1 MEKLKEYYQEKENIY
16 IYSGNA
22 EKYYRINMNT
32 GEMFGQIGRKLTS
45 PKQITNALEG
55 YLRSN
60 YLPLTLALAV
70 GACEL
75 CSLVPYPE
83 EADTISL
90 SNSLTTFYSVVGEE
104 ATKLRVSLLRSWV
117 TYLRDFAPYTKHF
130 KEIWELTGKKYN
142 NPSIYSKF
150 NNWFNEM
157 NRYITGCLIFGCS
170 SEDIKNLMPEEYH
183 GSFDRFT
190 RNLRLTHLSKE
201 ETDTILYYGV
211 KQKIFSP
218 ALVNTYLIK
227 YLADYI
233 SYCRDI
239 DKKPVKTA
247 SFTREFVETYQAWSI
262 LKTEID
268 KKKIVNNYARRA
280 KFWDFS
286 YGDFIVKI
294 PTCGEDLVK
303 EGQRMH
309 HCVGN
314 YVNKIVDGSTYI
326 CFIRHKDN
334 PDKQYITC
342 QVNPNTGKIGQYYLA
357 CDELISSKKD
367 IEFRKA
373 YQEYLFNCHKE
384 YKIKELA

>member
-1 MEKLKEYYQEKENIY
+1 MKNIKEYYQEKENIY

-22 EKYYRINMNT
+22 ERYYRINMNT
-32 GEMFGQIGRKLTS
+32 GEMFGQTGRKLTS
-45 PKQITNALEG
+45 PKQITNALNS
-55 YLRSN
+55 YLRSD

-75 CSLVPYPE
+75 CSMVPYPE
-83 EADTISL
+83 EADTKSL
-90 SNSLTTFYSVVGEE
+90 SDSLTTFYSIVGKE
-104 ATKLRVSLLRSWV
+104 ATKIRVSSLRNRV
-117 TYLRDFAPYTKHF
+117 TYLEDFAPYTKHF
-130 KEIWELTGKKYN
+130 KEVWELTDKKYN
-142 NPSIYSKF
+142 NPSIYSKI

-157 NRYITGCLIFGCS
+157 NKYIQGRLIFGCS
-170 SEDIKNLMPEEYH
+170 AEDIKNLMPEEYH
-183 GSFDRFT
+183 DSFNRFAT
-190 RNLRLTHLSKE
+190 NLQLTHLSKE
-201 ETDTILYYGV
+201 ELDTVLYYGV
-211 KQKIFSP
+211 KQKIFAPS
-218 ALVNTYLIK
+218 LINTHLIT

-233 SYCRDI
+233 SHCRDI
-239 DKKPVKTA
+239 NKKPVKTA
-247 SFTREFVETYQAWSI
+247 SFTREFVETYQAWLL

-268 KKKIVNNYARRA
+268 KKKIANNYARRA

-294 PTCGEDLVK
+294 PSCGEDLVK

-309 HCVGN
+309 HCVGG

-342 QVNPNTGKIGQYYLA
+342 QIDPKTGKIGQYYLA
-357 CDELISSKKD
+357 YDMCISSNED
-367 IEFRKA
+367 IDFKKA
-373 YQEYLFNCHKE
+373 YQEYLFNCNKE

>member
-22 EKYYRINMNT
+22 ERYYRINMNT
-32 GEMFGQIGRKLTS
+32 GEMFGQTGRKLTN
-45 PKQITNALEG
+45 PKQITNALEL
-55 YLRSN
+55 YLQTD

-75 CSLVPYPE
+75 CSLVTYPE
-83 EADTISL
+83 EADTKSL
-90 SNSLTTFYSVVGEE
+90 SDSLTTFYSIVGEE
-104 ATKLRVSLLRSWV
+104 ATKIRASSLRNWV
-117 TYLRDFAPYTKHF
+117 TYLKDFAPYTKHF
-130 KEIWELTGKKYN
+130 KKVWELTDKKYN
-142 NPSIYSKF
+142 DPSIDSKC
-150 NNWFNEM
+150 NYWCNEM
-157 NRYITGCLIFGCS
+157 NISIRGCLIFGCPA
-170 SEDIKNLMPEEYH
+170 EDIKNLMPEEYH
-183 GSFDRFT
+183 DSFNHFT
-190 RNLRLTHLSKE
+190 VNLRLTHLSKE

-211 KQKIFSP
+211 KQKIFAPS
-218 ALVNTYLIK
+218 LVNTCLIN

-233 SYCRDI
+233 SYCRDL

-303 EGQRMH
+303 EGQLMH
-309 HCVGN
+309 HCVGD

-342 QVNPNTGKIGQYYLA
+342 QIDPKTGTIGQYYLA
-357 CDELISSKKD
+357 YDRLISLKKD
-367 IEFRKA
+367 IDFKKA
-373 YQEYLFNCHKE
+373 YQEYLFNCNKE
-384 YKIKELA
+384 YRTKELA

>member
-16 IYSGNA
+16 IYSGKA
-22 EKYYRINMNT
+22 ERYYRININT
-32 GEMFGQIGRKLTS
+32 GEMFGQTGRKLTS
-45 PKQITNALEG
+45 SRQIANTLDL
-55 YLRSN
+55 YLRSD

-75 CSLVPYPE
+75 CSLVSHPE
-83 EADTISL
+83 EADTKSL
-90 SNSLTTFYSVVGEE
+90 SDSLTTFYSIVGEE
-104 ATKLRVSLLRSWV
+104 ATKIRVSLLRSWV
-117 TYLRDFAPYTKHF
+117 TDLRDFAPYTKHF
-130 KEIWELTGKKYN
+130 KDIWELTDKKYN

-150 NNWFNEM
+150 NNWLNEM
-157 NRYITGCLIFGCS
+157 NKYINSYLIFGCS
-170 SEDIKNLMPEEYH
+170 SEDIKSLMPEEYH
-183 GSFDRFT
+183 GSFNRFT
-190 RNLRLTHLSKE
+190 ANLRLTHLSKE
-201 ETDTILYYGV
+201 EIDTILYYGV

-218 ALVNTYLIK
+218 ALVNTCLIN
-227 YLADYI
+227 YIADYI
-233 SYCRDI
+233 SYCRDMN
-239 DKKPVKTA
+239 KKPVKTA
-247 SFTREFVETYQAWSI
+247 SFTREFVETYQAWKL

-268 KKKIVNNYARRA
+268 KKKIANNYARRA

-314 YVNKIVDGSTYI
+314 YVNKIVDGQTYI

-342 QVNPNTGKIGQYYLA
+342 QVDPKTGKIGQYYLA
-357 CDELISSKKD
+357 YDRLITLKKD
-367 IEFRKA
+367 IEFKKA
-373 YQEYLFNCHKE
+373 YQEYLFNCNKE
-384 YKIKELA
+384 YKTKER

>member
-1 MEKLKEYYQEKENIY
+1 MKKLKEYYQEKENIY
-16 IYSGNA
+16 IYSGNT
-22 EKYYRINMNT
+22 ERYYRININT
-32 GEMFGQIGRKLTS
+32 GEMFGQAGLKLTN
-45 PKQITNALEG
+45 PKQIANALKR
-55 YLRSN
+55 YVRSD

-104 ATKLRVSLLRSWV
+104 ATKMRVSLLRSKV

-130 KEIWELTGKKYN
+130 KEIWELIDKKYN

-157 NRYITGCLIFGCS
+157 NKYITDCLIFGYS

-183 GSFDRFT
+183 GSFNRFVT
-190 RNLRLTHLSKE
+190 NLRLTHLSKE

-218 ALVNTYLIK
+218 ALVNTCLTH

-233 SYCRDI
+233 SYCRDM

-303 EGQRMH
+303 EGQLMH

-326 CFIRHKDN
+326 CFIRRKDN

-342 QVNPNTGKIGQYYLA
+342 QVDPNTGKIGQYYLA
-357 CDELISSKKD
+357 YDGLISSKED
-367 IEFRKA
+367 IEFREA
-373 YQEYLFNCHKE
+373 YQKYLFNCHKE

>member
-1 MEKLKEYYQEKENIY
+1 
-16 IYSGNA
+16 
-22 EKYYRINMNT
+22 
-32 GEMFGQIGRKLTS
+32 MFGQTGRKLTS
-45 PKQITNALEG
+45 PKQITNALEL
-55 YLRSN
+55 YLQSN

-75 CSLVPYPE
+75 CSLVLHPE
-83 EADTISL
+83 EADTKSL
-90 SNSLTTFYSVVGEE
+90 SDSLTTFYSIVGEE
-104 ATKLRVSLLRSWV
+104 ATKIRVSSLRNRV
-117 TYLRDFAPYTKHF
+117 TYLRNFAPYTKHF
-130 KEIWELTGKKYN
+130 KEVWELTDKKYS
-142 NPSIYSKF
+142 NPSIYSKI

-157 NRYITGCLIFGCS
+157 NKYVQGRLIFGCS
-170 SEDIKNLMPEEYH
+170 AEDIKNLMPEEYH
-183 GSFDRFT
+183 DSFNRFAAS
-190 RNLRLTHLSKE
+190 LRLAHLSKE
-201 ETDTILYYGV
+201 ELDTILYYGV

-218 ALVNTYLIK
+218 ALVNTHMTS
-227 YLADYI
+227 YLANYI
-233 SYCRDI
+233 FYCRDM

-247 SFTREFVETYQAWSI
+247 SFTREFVETYQAWLI

-309 HCVGN
+309 HCVGS
-314 YVNKIVDGSTYI
+314 YVNKIVDGLTYI

-334 PDKQYITC
+334 PDKEYITC
-342 QVNPNTGKIGQYYLA
+342 EVNPKTGKIGQYYLA
-357 CDELISSKKD
+357 YDRLITLKKD

-373 YQEYLFNCHKE
+373 YQEYLFNCHDE

>member
-1 MEKLKEYYQEKENIY
+1 MKKLKEYYQEKENIY

-22 EKYYRINMNT
+22 ERYYHININT
-32 GEMFGQIGRKLTS
+32 GEMFGQAGFKLTN
-45 PKQITNALEG
+45 PKQIANALKR
-55 YLRSN
+55 YVRSD

-104 ATKLRVSLLRSWV
+104 ATKMRVSLLRSKV

-130 KEIWELTGKKYN
+130 KEIWELIDKKYN

-157 NRYITGCLIFGCS
+157 NKYITDCLIFGYS

-183 GSFDRFT
+183 GSFNCFVT
-190 RNLRLTHLSKE
+190 NLRLTHLSKE

-218 ALVNTYLIK
+218 TLVNTCLIN
-227 YLADYI
+227 YLAAYI

-268 KKKIVNNYARRA
+268 KKKIVDNYARRA

-303 EGQRMH
+303 EGQLMH

-342 QVNPNTGKIGQYYLA
+342 QVDPNTGKIGQYYLA
-357 CDELISSKKD
+357 YDGLISSKED
-367 IEFRKA
+367 IEFREA
-373 YQEYLFNCHKE
+373 YQKYLFNCHKE

>member
-22 EKYYRINMNT
+22 ERYYRINMNT
-32 GEMFGQIGRKLTS
+32 GEMFGQIGRKLNS
-45 PKQITNALEG
+45 PKQITNTLEL
-55 YLRSN
+55 YLRSD

-75 CSLVPYPE
+75 SSLVPYPE
-83 EADTISL
+83 EADTKSL
-90 SNSLTTFYSVVGEE
+90 SDSLATFYSIVGEE
-104 ATKLRVSLLRSWV
+104 ATKMRVSLLRSWA
-117 TYLRDFAPYTKHF
+117 TDLRDFAPYTKYF
-130 KEIWELTGKKYN
+130 KEVWELTDKKYN

-157 NRYITGCLIFGCS
+157 NKYIKGYLIFGCS
-170 SEDIKNLMPEEYH
+170 SEDIKSLMPEEYH
-183 GSFDRFT
+183 GSFNRFAA
-190 RNLRLTHLSKE
+190 RLKLTHLSKE
-201 ETDTILYYGV
+201 ELDTILYYGV
-211 KQKIFSP
+211 KQKIFAP
-218 ALVNTYLIK
+218 VLINTGLTG

-233 SYCRDI
+233 SYCRDM

-303 EGQRMH
+303 EGQLMH

-334 PDKQYITC
+334 PDKPYITC
-342 QVNPNTGKIGQYYLA
+342 QVEPTTGKIGQYYLA
-357 CDELISSKKD
+357 YDRLISSD
-367 IEFRKA
+367 EDREFRIA

>member
-22 EKYYRINMNT
+22 ERYYRINMNT
-32 GEMFGQIGRKLTS
+32 GEMFGQTGRKLTS
-45 PKQITNALEG
+45 PKQIAKTLEL
-55 YLRSN
+55 YLRSD
-60 YLPLTLALAV
+60 YLSLTLALAV

-75 CSLVPYPE
+75 CSLVSHPE
-83 EADTISL
+83 DADTKSL
-90 SNSLTTFYSVVGEE
+90 SDSLTTFYSIVGEE
-104 ATKLRVSLLRSWV
+104 ATKIRISSLRSRA
-117 TYLRDFAPYTKHF
+117 TYLKDFAPYTKHF
-130 KEIWELTGKKYN
+130 KKIWELTNEKYGN
-142 NPSIYSKF
+142 ATPNAKF
-150 NNWFNEM
+150 NYWGSEM
-157 NRYITGCLIFGCS
+157 ERYINSYSIFGCS
-170 SEDIKNLMPEEYH
+170 SEDIKKLMPEEYH
-183 GSFDRFT
+183 VSFNRFVA
-190 RNLRLTHLSKE
+190 NLRLTHLSKE
-201 ETDTILYYGV
+201 ETDAILYYGV
-211 KQKIFSP
+211 KQKIFAP
-218 ALVNTYLIK
+218 NLTCTCLIN

-233 SYCRDI
+233 SYCRDM

-247 SFTREFVETYQAWSI
+247 SFTREFVETENAWRL

-268 KKKIVNNYARRA
+268 KKKIVKNYARRA

-334 PDKQYITC
+334 PDKPYITC
-342 QVNPNTGKIGQYYLA
+342 QVDPKTGKIGQYYLA
-357 CDELISSKKD
+357 YDRLITLKKD

-373 YQEYLFNCHKE
+373 YQEYLFNCNKE
-384 YKIKELA
+384 YNIKER